1 MCPTGTPLRRTSC
14 TSWRDTAAGA
24 TWTRAR
30 STPTA
35 RGRSSWSPWGRAT
48 RCVAPGRRIMSAS
61 AARARPTAA
70 CSRSPRRRG
79 RPAVPIFVLDT
90 ERDGRP
96 VRLGPG
102 VEATVIVDGAAGA
115 KHGVMVRLR
124 LEEGQGYVS
133 TVPEGAEDTW
143 YVIEGR
149 GEVVDL
155 ATGRRQDR
163 KSTRLN
169 SSHGYISYS

>member
-1 MCPTGTPLRRTSC
+1 
-14 TSWRDTAAGA
+14 
-24 TWTRAR
+24 
-30 STPTA
+30 
-35 RGRSSWSPWGRAT
+35 
-48 RCVAPGRRIMSAS
+48 
-61 AARARPTAA
+61 
-70 CSRSPRRRG
+70 
-79 RPAVPIFVLDT
+79 VPIFVLDT

-102 VEATVIVDGAAGA
+102 VEATVVVDGAAGA

-155 ATGRRQDR
+155 ATGRRQAVEPRCVIAIDPGSR
-163 KSTRLN
+163 VAIRAGGGPMLLVGGPTPPGTPLGVAEKT
-169 SSHGYISYS
+169 